1 MVVEAGVTIVDPV
14 APNVPTP
21 AMLTEVVLVVV
32 QLRTADAPGAMMLGW
47 ALKTTVGGGPEVV
60 TLTTVEDWVVPPGP
74 VAVAVYVVVAVGVTF
89 TEPVAGNV
97 PRPPMLT
104 TVALL
109 AFQLSTVDV
118 PLATVFG

>member
-1 MVVEAGVTIVDPV
+1 MVDVGVTLVDPV

-21 AMLTEVVLVVV
+21 AMLTEVALVVV
-32 QLRTADAPGAMMLGW
+32 QLRTADEPGAMVLGW
-47 ALKTTVGGGPEVV
+47 ALKTIVGCGPEVV

-74 VAVAVYVVVAVGVTF
+74 VAIAVYVVVAVGVTF

-97 PRPPMLT
+97 PRPLMLT
-104 TVALL
+104 EVALL

-118 PLATVFG
+118 PLATVPG